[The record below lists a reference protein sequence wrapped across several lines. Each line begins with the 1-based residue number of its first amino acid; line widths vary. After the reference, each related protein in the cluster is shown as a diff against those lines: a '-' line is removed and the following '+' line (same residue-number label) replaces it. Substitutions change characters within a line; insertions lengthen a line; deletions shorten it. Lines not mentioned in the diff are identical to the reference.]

1 MNSTEHT
8 AALARIEE
16 LMRDDPETCSP
27 RGQELLALAQQVE
40 AYEREV
46 YPFNAITY
54 ESRKVA
60 GRVLQVISELGLIY
74 ELQDAVRWFGLPQPL
89 LGGKCPVDLIVTD
102 TGAAEVFQLI
112 AQIRDGAYT

>member
-1 MNSTEHT
+1 MNASEHT
-8 AALARIEE
+8 AALERLHF
-16 LMRDDPETCSP
+16 LMRLDPSP
-27 RGQELLALAQQVE
+27 ESRDGKELLALSAEVE
-40 AYEREV
+40 AYERAV
-46 YPFNAITY
+46 YPLNASSF